1 MKYLLT
7 SLFFI
12 TTSISADSLLSS
24 PKISLNDAGLRVI
37 ELKVKDTN
45 LDDEDI
51 QLLEYR
57 SEELIDNSKIEYT
70 ILKDND
76 SFYEFLI
83 ALSDTYVSDYFNFKI
98 KIKDS
103 FSKDIF
109 IFLPSSNRN
118 SFNKIASNSE
128 VISINPLSKVLDD
141 DEVRPVISSDI
152 NNIKPISDNSFSSK
166 TIPAGD
172 IKTMWSLATDIA
184 KSSNDLSIYQ
194 IMWSIYLGNPSAFIN
209 ENINLVRDDIDIT
222 IPSYEVMSRNSP
234 SDSKAAVIKMNQS
247 FSLDFKTPTK
257 SLLTLTAPK
266 INKETEITLVKDEL
280 DGVVDIV
287 SKEPISSSPEDIIS
301 QNTST
306 LTIKT
311 NNQIIEDLT
320 EISVTEDVK
329 KDSGFNIIDLL
340 FVAGI
345 SVLCGVLLA
354 LIFIQ
359 LSKNRKKTIVYDFE
373 EAPTSGP
380 ETQALPSGLSIKNN
394 KDEQEIDLAST
405 YIEMGE
411 LEQAHSILTNLL
423 KESESKTAKEKAS
436 ELISII
442 ESK

>member
-83 ALSDTYVSDYFNFKI
+83 ALSDTYASDYFNFKI

-118 SFNKIASNSE
+118 SFNKIKHNSE

-266 INKETEITLVKDEL
+266 INKETEITLVKDEQ

-287 SKEPISSSPEDIIS
+287 SKELVSSSPEDIIS

-329 KDSGFNIIDLL
+329 KDSGFNFIDLL

>member
-1 MKYLLT
+1 MKYLLS

-128 VISINPLSKVLDD
+128 VISINPLSKVLND
-141 DEVRPVISSDI
+141 DEVRPITSSDI

-266 INKETEITLVKDEL
+266 INKETEITLVKDEQ

-329 KDSGFNIIDLL
+329 KDSGFNFIDLL

>member
-166 TIPAGD
+166 TIQAGD

-266 INKETEITLVKDEL
+266 IKKEIEITLVKDEQ

-359 LSKNRKKTIVYDFE
+359 LSKNRKKAIVYDFE

-436 ELISII
+436 KLISII

>member
-128 VISINPLSKVLDD
+128 VISINPLSKVLND

-266 INKETEITLVKDEL
+266 IKKEIEITLVKDEQ

>member
-128 VISINPLSKVLDD
+128 AISINPLSKVLDD

-266 INKETEITLVKDEL
+266 IKKEIEITLVKDEQ

>member
-12 TTSISADSLLSS
+12 ATSINADSLLSS

-128 VISINPLSKVLDD
+128 VISINPLSKVLND
-141 DEVRPVISSDI
+141 DEVRPITSSDI
-152 NNIKPISDNSFSSK
+152 NNIKPISNNSFSSK

-184 KSSNDLSIYQ
+184 KSSDDLSIYQ

-266 INKETEITLVKDEL
+266 INKETEITLVKDEQ

-287 SKEPISSSPEDIIS
+287 SKELVSSSPEDIIS

-329 KDSGFNIIDLL
+329 KDSGFNFIDLL

>member
-266 INKETEITLVKDEL
+266 INKETEITLVKDEQ

-287 SKEPISSSPEDIIS
+287 SKELVSSSPKDIIS

-329 KDSGFNIIDLL
+329 KDSGFNFIDLL

-345 SVLCGVLLA
+345 SVICGVLLA

>member
-359 LSKNRKKTIVYDFE
+359 LNKNRKKTIVYDFE

>member
-141 DEVRPVISSDI
+141 DEVRPITSSDI

-266 INKETEITLVKDEL
+266 INKETEITLVKDEQ

>member
-266 INKETEITLVKDEL
+266 IKKEIEITLVKDEQ

-436 ELISII
+436 KLISII

>member
-24 PKISLNDAGLRVI
+24 PKISVNDAGLRVI

-266 INKETEITLVKDEL
+266 INKETEITLVKDEQ

>member
-12 TTSISADSLLSS
+12 TTSISAESLLSS
-24 PKISLNDAGLRVI
+24 PKISVNDAGLRVI

-83 ALSDTYVSDYFNFKI
+83 ALSDTYLSDYFNFKI

-266 INKETEITLVKDEL
+266 INKETEITLVKDEQ

-345 SVLCGVLLA
+345 SVFCGVLLA

-359 LSKNRKKTIVYDFE
+359 LSKNRKKTVVYDFE

>member
-266 INKETEITLVKDEL
+266 IKKETEITLVKDEQ

-329 KDSGFNIIDLL
+329 KDSGFNFIDLL

>member
-266 INKETEITLVKDEL
+266 INKETEITLVKDEQ

-287 SKEPISSSPEDIIS
+287 SKELVSSSPEDIIS

-329 KDSGFNIIDLL
+329 KDSGFNFIDLL

>member
-266 INKETEITLVKDEL
+266 INKETEITLVKDEQ

-329 KDSGFNIIDLL
+329 KDSGFNFIDLL

>member
-1 MKYLLT
+1 MKYLLS

-128 VISINPLSKVLDD
+128 VISINPLSKVLND
-141 DEVRPVISSDI
+141 DEVRPITSSDI

-266 INKETEITLVKDEL
+266 INKETEITLVKDEQ

-287 SKEPISSSPEDIIS
+287 SKELVSSSPEDIIS

-329 KDSGFNIIDLL
+329 KDSGFNFIDLL

>member
-12 TTSISADSLLSS
+12 ATSINADSLLSS

-128 VISINPLSKVLDD
+128 VISINPLSKVLTD

-166 TIPAGD
+166 TITAGD

-266 INKETEITLVKDEL
+266 INKETEITLVKDEQ

-287 SKEPISSSPEDIIS
+287 SKELISSSPEDIIS

-345 SVLCGVLLA
+345 SVFCGVLLA

>member
-12 TTSISADSLLSS
+12 TTSISAESLLSS

-128 VISINPLSKVLDD
+128 VISINPLSKVLND
-141 DEVRPVISSDI
+141 DEVRPITSSDI

-266 INKETEITLVKDEL
+266 INKETEITLVKDEQ

-345 SVLCGVLLA
+345 SVFCGVLLA

>member
-266 INKETEITLVKDEL
+266 IKKETEITLVKDEQ

>member
-329 KDSGFNIIDLL
+329 KDSGFNFIDLL

-436 ELISII
+436 KLISII

>member
-12 TTSISADSLLSS
+12 ATSINADSLLSS

-128 VISINPLSKVLDD
+128 VISINPLSKVLTD

-266 INKETEITLVKDEL
+266 INKETEITLVKDEQ

-287 SKEPISSSPEDIIS
+287 SKELISSSPEDIIS

-345 SVLCGVLLA
+345 SVFCGVLLA

>member
-12 TTSISADSLLSS
+12 TTSISAESLLSS
-24 PKISLNDAGLRVI
+24 PKISVNDAGLRVI

-128 VISINPLSKVLDD
+128 AISINPLSKVLDD

-152 NNIKPISDNSFSSK
+152 NNIKPISDNSFPSK

-266 INKETEITLVKDEL
+266 INKETEITLVKDEQ

-345 SVLCGVLLA
+345 SVFCGVLLA

-359 LSKNRKKTIVYDFE
+359 LSKNRKKTVVYDFE

>member
-266 INKETEITLVKDEL
+266 IKKEIEITLVKDEQ

-380 ETQALPSGLSIKNN
+380 KTQALPSGLSIKNN

-436 ELISII
+436 KLISII

>member
-83 ALSDTYVSDYFNFKI
+83 ALPDTYVSDYFNFKI

-266 INKETEITLVKDEL
+266 INKETEITLVKDEQ

>member
-12 TTSISADSLLSS
+12 TTSISAESLLSS
-24 PKISLNDAGLRVI
+24 PKISVNDAGLRVI

-266 INKETEITLVKDEL
+266 INKETEITLVKDEQ

-345 SVLCGVLLA
+345 SVFCGVLLA

-359 LSKNRKKTIVYDFE
+359 LSKNRKKTVVYDFE

>member
-1 MKYLLT
+1 MKYLLS

-128 VISINPLSKVLDD
+128 VISINPLSKVLND
-141 DEVRPVISSDI
+141 DEVRPITSSDI

-222 IPSYEVMSRNSP
+222 ILR
-234 SDSKAAVIKMNQS
+234 Q
-247 FSLDFKTPTK
+247 
-257 SLLTLTAPK
+257 
-266 INKETEITLVKDEL
+266 
-280 DGVVDIV
+280 
-287 SKEPISSSPEDIIS
+287 
-301 QNTST
+301 Q
-306 LTIKT
+306 
-311 NNQIIEDLT
+311 
-320 EISVTEDVK
+320 
-329 KDSGFNIIDLL
+329 
-340 FVAGI
+340 
-345 SVLCGVLLA
+345 
-354 LIFIQ
+354 
-359 LSKNRKKTIVYDFE
+359 
-373 EAPTSGP
+373 
-380 ETQALPSGLSIKNN
+380 
-394 KDEQEIDLAST
+394 
-405 YIEMGE
+405 
-411 LEQAHSILTNLL
+411 
-423 KESESKTAKEKAS
+423 
-436 ELISII
+436 
-442 ESK
+442 

>member
-12 TTSISADSLLSS
+12 TTSISAESLLSS

-266 INKETEITLVKDEL
+266 INKETEITLVKDEQ

-359 LSKNRKKTIVYDFE
+359 LSKNRKKTVVYDFE

>member
-1 MKYLLT
+1 
-7 SLFFI
+7 
-12 TTSISADSLLSS
+12 
-24 PKISLNDAGLRVI
+24 
-37 ELKVKDTN
+37 
-45 LDDEDI
+45 
-51 QLLEYR
+51 
-57 SEELIDNSKIEYT
+57 
-70 ILKDND
+70 
-76 SFYEFLI
+76 
-83 ALSDTYVSDYFNFKI
+83 
-98 KIKDS
+98 
-103 FSKDIF
+103 
-109 IFLPSSNRN
+109 
-118 SFNKIASNSE
+118 
-128 VISINPLSKVLDD
+128 
-141 DEVRPVISSDI
+141 
-152 NNIKPISDNSFSSK
+152 
-166 TIPAGD
+166 
-172 IKTMWSLATDIA
+172 
-184 KSSNDLSIYQ
+184 
-194 IMWSIYLGNPSAFIN
+194 MWSIYLGNPSAFIN

-266 INKETEITLVKDEL
+266 INKETEITLVKDEQ

-345 SVLCGVLLA
+345 SVFCGVLLA

-359 LSKNRKKTIVYDFE
+359 LSKNRKKTVVYDFE

>member
-266 INKETEITLVKDEL
+266 INKETEITLVKDEQ

-359 LSKNRKKTIVYDFE
+359 LSKNRKKAIVYDFE

>member
-141 DEVRPVISSDI
+141 DEVRPITSSDI

-266 INKETEITLVKDEL
+266 INKETEITLVKDEQ

-359 LSKNRKKTIVYDFE
+359 LSKNRKKAIVYDFE

-436 ELISII
+436 KLISII

>member
-128 VISINPLSKVLDD
+128 AISINPLSKVLDD

-266 INKETEITLVKDEL
+266 INKETEITLVKDEQ

-287 SKEPISSSPEDIIS
+287 SKELVSSSPEDIIS

-359 LSKNRKKTIVYDFE
+359 LSKNRKKAIVYDFE

-436 ELISII
+436 KLISII

>member
-1 MKYLLT
+1 MKYLLS

-128 VISINPLSKVLDD
+128 VISINPLSKVLND
-141 DEVRPVISSDI
+141 DEVRPITSSDI
-152 NNIKPISDNSFSSK
+152 NNIKAISDNSFSSK

-266 INKETEITLVKDEL
+266 INKETEITLVKDEQ

-287 SKEPISSSPEDIIS
+287 SKELVSSSPEDIIS

-329 KDSGFNIIDLL
+329 KDSGFNFIDLL

>member
-12 TTSISADSLLSS
+12 TTSISAESLLSS
-24 PKISLNDAGLRVI
+24 PKISVNDAGLRVI

-266 INKETEITLVKDEL
+266 INKETEITLVKDEQ

-329 KDSGFNIIDLL
+329 KDSGFNFIDLL

-345 SVLCGVLLA
+345 SVFCGVLLA

-359 LSKNRKKTIVYDFE
+359 LSKNRKKTVVYDFE

>member
-12 TTSISADSLLSS
+12 TTSISAESLLSS

-266 INKETEITLVKDEL
+266 INKETEITLVKDEQ

-329 KDSGFNIIDLL
+329 KDSGFNFIDLL

>member
-128 VISINPLSKVLDD
+128 VISINPLSKALDD

-194 IMWSIYLGNPSAFIN
+194 IMWSIYLGNPSAVIN

-345 SVLCGVLLA
+345 SVLCGILLA

>member
-12 TTSISADSLLSS
+12 TTSISAESLLSS
-24 PKISLNDAGLRVI
+24 PKISVNDAGLRVI

-266 INKETEITLVKDEL
+266 INKETEITLVKDEQ

-329 KDSGFNIIDLL
+329 KDSGFNFIDLL

-345 SVLCGVLLA
+345 SVLCGILLA

>member
-12 TTSISADSLLSS
+12 TTSISAESLLSS
-24 PKISLNDAGLRVI
+24 PKISVNDAGLRVI

-266 INKETEITLVKDEL
+266 IKKETEITLVKDEQ

-329 KDSGFNIIDLL
+329 KDSGFNFIDLL

-345 SVLCGVLLA
+345 SVLCGILLA